1 MKQVCESANQAG
13 ARILEQILARA
24 GLNPYVIIG
33 YGAFGLSLRVDSA
46 KRAVERTLE
55 RLEKYGEHR
64 QTKGATQE
72 ILRVQNLIL
81 FAPPLELHSLLSLV
95 DSNVDIDI
103 YMGRES
109 SIESMELFASCG
121 VVRYYKDCKFM

>member
-24 GLNPYVIIG
+24 GLNPYVMIG
-33 YGAFGLSLRVDSA
+33 YGAFGLSPRVDSA
-46 KRAVERTLE
+46 K
-55 RLEKYGEHR
+55 R

-121 VVRYYKDCKFM
+121 IVRYYKDCKFM

>member
-33 YGAFGLSLRVDSA
+33 YGAFGLSPRVDSA

-55 RLEKYGEHR
+55 RLGQCKDSKRSRDG
-64 QTKGATQE
+64 KQE

-121 VVRYYKDCKFM
+121 IVRYYKDCKFD